1 MVKETGLGE
10 RGTEG
15 GYDSCC
21 DQGCIY
27 ACAKE
32 LGVIGA
38 ELCHVIINC
47 KKDDGINSYQY

>member
-47 KKDDGINSYQY
+47 KKDDGINSYQ